1 MSDDAGGRPDELAG
15 TGLPGLP
22 DARIRTAGP
31 GDAASLLR
39 LQQRLDQETSF
50 MLFEP
55 GERGTSTEDLAR
67 RLDQVARSGNSV
79 VIVADVDGDL
89 AGYVELAGGSF
100 RRSRATAYLVIGVVG
115 QASGKGVGA
124 ALLTRARD
132 WAAGHGLHRLEL
144 TVMARNH
151 RAADLYRRM
160 GFSIEG
166 RRAQCLFVDGR
177 FIDELYMAALL
188 PGQNPADPTAGTPG
202 QHTA

>member
-1 MSDDAGGRPDELAG
+1 MRA
-15 TGLPGLP
+15 
-22 DARIRTAGP
+22 AGP

-39 LQQRLDQETSF
+39 LQRRLDGETSF
-50 MLFEP
+50 MLLED
-55 GERGTSTEDLAR
+55 GERDTSAQALADHLGR
-67 RLDQVARSGNSV
+67 VARSGNSV
-79 VIVADVDGDL
+79 VIVAEIDGDL

-100 RRSRATAYLVIGVVG
+100 RRSRATAYLVMGVMA

-124 ALLTRARD
+124 ALLARAKD

-144 TVMARNH
+144 TVMAHNH

-177 FIDELYMAALL
+177 FIDELYMAALVAG
-188 PGQNPADPTAGTPG
+188 PNPADPPAGTPG
-202 QHTA
+202 ERTV